1 MSRQGASGQAQGR
14 SSLPEKN
21 PMTDSTLTVEE
32 LDAIENYA
40 ELRWRDPTWN
50 EPWGK
55 DGFARLIAAAR
66 AHLSATPIEADVFVQ
81 NDDGVGFHKVFSTDA
96 PLPGGEEQG
105 YVTIDWAADALE
117 EIADKYAGGEAKDTC
132 LTIASML
139 RGLHESNFHH
149 IVKPSPPPQGDAGEH
164 RGEGGTVLEPL
175 TDEYG
180 FARPSP
186 APLPGGEEG
195 TAAPSKQCQ
204 QGTNPRWCVTHYAPW
219 PKDHWR
225 CDHHSP
231 QGDAGECYSDGHD
244 DYKWC
249 SKHNAAWR
257 NGDSNCSAHSPQGD
271 AGEKLPY
278 PYDVLGD
285 PRVGVGPHGLIKPS
299 PNLAGVKERLRKA
312 ANDDPDRF
320 IWCAEAL
327 RVIEGMEGD
336 CTSYYRELREAQ
348 AEIERLRGVLEAV
361 VYLIEA
367 NPNAFASDLKNTPR
381 FEIARAALGR
391 GE

>member
-1 MSRQGASGQAQGR
+1 
-14 SSLPEKN
+14 
-21 PMTDSTLTVEE
+21 
-32 LDAIENYA
+32 
-40 ELRWRDPTWN
+40 
-50 EPWGK
+50 
-55 DGFARLIAAAR
+55 
-66 AHLSATPIEADVFVQ
+66 
-81 NDDGVGFHKVFSTDA
+81 
-96 PLPGGEEQG
+96 
-105 YVTIDWAADALE
+105 
-117 EIADKYAGGEAKDTC
+117 
-132 LTIASML
+132 L

-149 IVKPSPPPQGDAGEH
+149 IVKPSPP
-164 RGEGGTVLEPL
+164 
-175 TDEYG
+175 
-180 FARPSP
+180 
-186 APLPGGEEG
+186 
-195 TAAPSKQCQ
+195 
-204 QGTNPRWCVTHYAPW
+204 
-219 PKDHWR
+219 
-225 CDHHSP
+225 
-231 QGDAGECYSDGHD
+231 
-244 DYKWC
+244 
-249 SKHNAAWR
+249 
-257 NGDSNCSAHSPQGD
+257 PQGD